1 MLKGAHYDRKDIE
14 KVLISKEEIL
24 AKAAELGKQLT
35 EEYQGKNP
43 LVVGI
48 LKGAVPFMADL
59 TREINTYLELDF
71 MDVSSTATRQFLQAK

>member
-1 MLKGAHYDRKDIE
+1 MIEKDIE

-59 TREINTYLELDF
+59 TREILSLIHI
-71 MDVSSTATRQFLQAK
+71 

>member
-1 MLKGAHYDRKDIE
+1 MIEKDIE

-24 AKAAELGKQLT
+24 AKSAELGKQLT

-48 LKGAVPFMADL
+48 LKGAVPVSYTHL
-59 TREINTYLELDF
+59 TLPTICS
-71 MDVSSTATRQFLQAK
+71 V

>member
-1 MLKGAHYDRKDIE
+1 MIEKDIE

-24 AKAAELGKQLT
+24 AKSAELGKQLT

-59 TREINTYLELDF
+59 TREMNWTLWMYLA
-71 MDVSSTATRQFLQAK
+71 TATRQFLQAK

>member
-1 MLKGAHYDRKDIE
+1 MIEKDIE

-24 AKAAELGKQLT
+24 AKSAELGKQLT

-59 TREINTYLELDF
+59 TREINTYLELDLW
-71 MDVSSTATRQFLQAK
+71 MYLATATRQFLQAK